1 MHCTDAPCI
10 AVCPVSCIYQ
20 TEIGIVL
27 HDKDL
32 CVGCGYCFYA
42 CPFGAPQYAQGSNF
56 ASRGKMDKCSLC
68 GGGSEAPNS
77 SAATKPYGSNRLAA
91 AMLRTCD

>member
-1 MHCTDAPCI
+1 VPWGINRRRLVTINDGEPGEKSISIACMHCTDAPCI

-32 CVGCGYCFYA
+32 CI
-42 CPFGAPQYAQGSNF
+42 GSLKPG
-56 ASRGKMDKCSLC
+56 RK
-68 GGGSEAPNS
+68 GGRCHQLDFPEP
-77 SAATKPYGSNRLAA
+77 
-91 AMLRTCD
+91 